1 MRAGMKKYTYILYM
15 TFAIVLMMTSSCQK
29 VQGDG
34 SLLSG
39 EEVAV
44 TYNITVPE
52 FLMLKAAAAP
62 DVNMLRWAVYLTKDE
77 NPSSATDMSLA
88 KLLNFDSCA
97 ITSNNINAT
106 VKFIKD
112 QNYVVIFWAYNSE
125 YDNYIIPQDGDLRT
139 IRMNTTDL
147 KSNDATRDAY
157 YGVDYVISAKAG
169 SGSGVELKRPLAQI
183 NIGTETLIV
192 GSNTVDVVSTEFSVK
207 SLPTAF
213 NPVTGA
219 VSEAAD
225 ITFGADA
232 PIKDNGNYLTLQSG
246 NPVKTYTQ
254 IAMNYIFASPD
265 QTQSYDISLK
275 IKTNPGGDI
284 NVDVSNVSVKGNYK
298 TNIVGDLITTSSVT
312 TSQNIVY

>member
-1 MRAGMKKYTYILYM
+1 MKKYTYILYIA
-15 TFAIVLMMTSSCQK
+15 FAIALMMTSSCQK
-29 VQGDG
+29 VEGDG

-39 EEVAV
+39 EEVTV
-44 TYNITVPE
+44 TYNLTVPE
-52 FLMLKAAAAP
+52 FFMLKAAGSP

-88 KLLNFDSCA
+88 KLLNYDSCA

-112 QNYVVIFWAYNSE
+112 QNYVVIFWAHNSE
-125 YDNYIIPQDGDLRT
+125 KNHYIIPQDGDLRT
-139 IRMNTTDL
+139 IRMNTTGL

-157 YGVDYVISAKAG
+157 YGVDYVVSAKAG

-183 NIGTETLIV
+183 NIGTETLTV
-192 GSNTVDVVSTEFSVK
+192 GSNTVDVDSTEFSVK

-219 VSEAAD
+219 VSEPAD
-225 ITFGADA
+225 ITFEAAA

-284 NVDVSNVSVKGNYK
+284 NIDVSNVSVKGNYK
-298 TNIVGDLITTSSVT
+298 TNIVGDLITTSSVK